1 MKVDLEGMTPGEHW
15 GSRDAMSSSENPCIT
30 SSKSYKLKGILISR
44 LSIEADIFLLDR
56 D

>member
-1 MKVDLEGMTPGEHW
+1 MKVDLEDRTPDEHW
-15 GSRDAMSSSENPCIT
+15 GSGDAISPSENPCIT
-30 SSKSYKLKGILISR
+30 SSKSYKLKGVLISR